1 MFAQLGSLITSQT
14 IFDERYM
21 STLVGLDTMTDKC
34 RLAYNSYKLFSY
46 ITFII
51 SLLTFSYQ
59 YVCARRDG
67 APPLYSPSL
76 THVLSHAT
84 PSINLYLDSAGS
96 GSTCLARVLAEAL
109 QGRGGEGGGVPER

>member
-1 MFAQLGSLITSQT
+1 MF
-14 IFDERYM
+14 ER
-21 STLVGLDTMTDKC
+21 
-34 RLAYNSYKLFSY
+34 RLPHC
-46 ITFII
+46 
-51 SLLTFSYQ
+51 LLSP
-59 YVCARRDG
+59 VAGDCARRDG